1 MQAPGIHEAA
11 GPTRPAAL
19 RLRSLRAADADQL
32 VAGFARLSR
41 EARYLRWFHPKKQ
54 LSAAEVADLT
64 HPDHCDRE
72 AVAAFSAG
80 GHLLGVARFVRD
92 AGDGSVADVTVIVGT
107 SLLREVSDRARH
119 AGVVRLRADILS
131 GNRRM
136 LDLAFRLWP
145 AHHSVH
151 RGGGVVEVEF
161 DLGPVGTPAPAAA

>member
-92 AGDGSVADVTVIVGT
+92 RYQGHGVGT
-107 SLLREVSDRARH
+107 SLLREISDRARR
-119 AGVVRLRADILS
+119 AGVIRLRADILA